1 MACLSTPCLHKLPMY
16 AKTIALARQSSG
28 IRPHPILPIPY
39 GLCKRERT
47 MVPVLTQASHKVYKA
62 SRPPLEAFHQ
72 LQHSQHTRPQV
83 TYPRP
88 SPNALKDSPGK

>member
-1 MACLSTPCLHKLPMY
+1 
-16 AKTIALARQSSG
+16 
-28 IRPHPILPIPY
+28 
-39 GLCKRERT
+39 
-47 MVPVLTQASHKVYKA
+47 MVPALTQASHKVYKA